1 MNPPF
6 DEILTVIRE
15 ACDLTIAFNNL
26 RAIGKSRVP
35 VAVWDEIPTPEVE
48 TDLWLAGGWLK
59 ESIDAFQPSGV
70 YLGLD
75 TLNENR
81 GRGKNVE
88 IGMTREADPQQLVMD
103 WAFRL
108 PKYGKHHLIEGL
120 YEVHSAYETLGLG
133 LLADYLFFF
142 GYSGVVLAAALERI
156 NIHWNCLFIWGF
168 HDGDLGYLAR
178 SSGAGVT
185 RLATLGN
192 GA

>member
-81 GRGKNVE
+81 GRGKK
-88 IGMTREADPQQLVMD
+88 RRD
-103 WAFRL
+103 R
-108 PKYGKHHLIEGL
+108 
-120 YEVHSAYETLGLG
+120 
-133 LLADYLFFF
+133 
-142 GYSGVVLAAALERI
+142 
-156 NIHWNCLFIWGF
+156 
-168 HDGDLGYLAR
+168 HDA
-178 SSGAGVT
+178 
-185 RLATLGN
+185 
-192 GA
+192 